1 MVFILFSWFYGTFLN
16 RVFIAMLDYLR
27 VVEATE
33 PAAPHVPGYQRRGAP
48 GGPWGSQHD
57 FIYVYV
63 CSYIDIY
70 IMGWFSSMFLRI
82 GWFSTCSTVL
92 YEEFRAPAR
101 CSKGSFLAR
110 QLVPG
115 NPWISIFSV
124 RRNLKILETPC
135 PSLRGDVR
143 RMQGMARHG
152 TAERWIAYLAW
163 RGLNRI
169 NRDVQ
174 IFRMVG
180 DFVRQRR
187 QPLMNYIYIYMQY
200 YIILYA
206 RSWFML

>member
-1 MVFILFSWFYGTFLN
+1 MGKPTWFYICIRMFLYW
-16 RVFIAMLDYLR
+16 YLYYGMIFQY
-27 VVEATE
+27 
-33 PAAPHVPGYQRRGAP
+33 VPKNWMIFHMFNCIIWRIQSTSPLQQGL
-48 GGPWGSQHD
+48 
-57 FIYVYV
+57 V
-63 CSYIDIY
+63 
-70 IMGWFSSMFLRI
+70 FSS
-82 GWFSTCSTVL
+82 S
-92 YEEFRAPAR
+92 AR
-101 CSKGSFLAR
+101 SGKSMNIHF
-110 QLVPG
+110 
-115 NPWISIFSV
+115 FV

>member
-82 GWFSTCSTVL
+82 GWFSICSTVL

-115 NPWISIFSV
+115 NPWISIFSSGGIW
-124 RRNLKILETPC
+124 RFWRLLAH
-135 PSLRGDVR
+135 PSVGTSDGCRAWLDMALQRG
-143 RMQGMARHG
+143 
-152 TAERWIAYLAW
+152 E
-163 RGLNRI
+163 
-169 NRDVQ
+169 
-174 IFRMVG
+174 
-180 DFVRQRR
+180 
-187 QPLMNYIYIYMQY
+187 
-200 YIILYA
+200 
-206 RSWFML
+206 